1 VKSWRPKPQSVF
13 IAATHAG
20 TLTHTHSLLRPF
32 HKRRVR
38 TFIFSFSQRRTLAWP
53 SFYHTMHFRCA
64 FYLSHAKLRADRPTA
79 LRCLWPAVVFLRSP
93 THQPALYIH
102 IGRQRTH
109 IFPATIIG
117 YQLHACTW
125 SPFIYFA
132 WRGAHSSK
140 SSSSLPLVEFKDGA
154 EHWGLK

>member
-32 HKRRVR
+32 HKR
-38 TFIFSFSQRRTLAWP
+38 TFIFSFSQRRTLAWLP
-53 SFYHTMHFRCA
+53 FYHTHTHCIFGA
-64 FYLSHAKLRADRPTA
+64 PLSLARKTLGLTDRAS
-79 LRCLWPAVVFLRSP
+79 LWPAVVFLLSHTP
-93 THQPALYIH
+93 GTLHTY

-109 IFPATIIG
+109 IFPAATIIG
-117 YQLHACTW
+117 YQLRRVRGRLLY
-125 SPFIYFA
+125 IYFA

-140 SSSSLPLVEFKDGA
+140 RVPAHFLLSNFKDDA
-154 EHWGLK
+154 HSGLK